1 MLGSKPLRLSSIRE
15 RVRRG
20 LRGHP
25 ERAAHAE
32 DFLTAVHGHSFA
44 EHSDGELKAAL
55 HGPKT
60 SVATNAGEVFAVVF
74 EAISRRL
81 GAWRLFDPNAAKGAF
96 ADHQKLA
103 DSILLAAPYRSHL
116 AFYTDDAFIDG
127 PLFQQSVGTLIDTMD
142 LDRDGRTIVQTMVY
156 VAEKSK
162 YEYWSQIELPTRF
175 YRAIADKDTSRDLEL
190 RPTDEQILAG
200 RFLYEGKVVEMNAGE
215 GKTIA
220 AAFPAA
226 LHAIMGRSVHVITA
240 NDYLASRDAEWLA
253 PVYES
258 LGISVGAIL
267 GHMSE
272 AEKRDAYG
280 RQVVYGTIREFGF
293 DFLRDNL
300 KHSKDERVQRP
311 LDVAIVDEADHAL
324 IDEARMPLIIAGGSS
339 GGRRSIHRV
348 RRVVERLVEL
358 QKQQIAEIEDQS
370 RASSHGGEGLKM
382 LLARLVLADPDS
394 AVLAQRF
401 AAAPGLQRRVQAV
414 ADASL
419 TDEVDNEARQ
429 GLYYVVDA
437 RCMAVSP
444 TELGQAYIERH
455 LGPMFDASA
464 LDRELE
470 RIEASYDLALEERRI
485 ESGRLRKRLFRQQNQ
500 MNQVH
505 QMLWAC
511 ILLKRDVDYIVS
523 DGEVVLIDG
532 LTGRAR
538 PDNRYQ
544 HGLQA
549 ALEAKEGVAV
559 RSEPEVLAQM
569 SVQGL
574 MRQYSSLAGMTGT
587 ALSAADEFRYA
598 YGLEVVSVPPTR
610 PPKRTDLPTR
620 LYASRRDKLEAVVD
634 AVDFCRRVGRPVLV
648 GTLTVE
654 QSEQLS
660 NLLGAHGIEHRLL
673 NAVNSADEAEVVR
686 SAGGFGAVTVATN
699 MAGRGT
705 DIIVEPDLDRRV
717 IDRYV
722 TMVHHLLSTDV
733 SSVVLACS
741 TSEEAALIRSALG
754 GAEERMSVSGPELDG
769 QGYAVVA
776 EKASGGSGGSDGRT
790 VCLEFGLGLYVI
802 GTEMNQSRRVDAQL
816 RGRCGR
822 QGEFGS
828 SRFILSLEDRS
839 LVQLPERFTPEA
851 KEKKRDASGREAFEG
866 MGLTRRLEQAQELAE
881 RDDEAH
887 RARLLD
893 YTRVLERLTLSYYA
907 ARSKLIDADCVDD
920 LYAGIAEGTARRL
933 VADHLRL
940 SGPEGYASGFDRMAE
955 ELWADCG
962 VDCAGLWGLG
972 AGALEGGLARLLRSR
987 LEEMRGRFG
996 DREFTDIAKLVILQ
1010 TGDDLWRE
1018 YISHAQEAMMSSMMC
1033 GWSHGGAVADF
1044 LFQSLAAFEA
1054 FVEDVEGMA
1063 LPRLLQ
1069 LPPPHEP
1076 VSSEVSTVEDIEAI
1090 LV

>member
-60 SVATNAGEVFAVVF
+60 SVATGGGEVFALVF

-81 GAWRLFDPNAAKGAF
+81 GAWRLFDSHAAKGAF
-96 ADHQKLA
+96 ANYQKLA
-103 DSILLAAPYRSHL
+103 DRILLAAPYRSNL
-116 AFYTDDAFIDG
+116 AFYTDEAFIDG
-127 PLFQQSVGTLIDTMD
+127 PLFAESLGTLIDEMG

-226 LHAIMGRSVHVITA
+226 MHAIMGRSVHVITA

-280 RQVVYGTIREFGF
+280 RQVVYGTVREFGF

-358 QKQQIAEIEDQS
+358 QKQQIAEIEDQL
-370 RASSHGGEGLKM
+370 RASSHSREGLKM
-382 LLARLVLADPDS
+382 LLARLVLADPDR

-414 ADASL
+414 ADASM
-419 TDEVDNEARQ
+419 TDEVDNEVRQ
-429 GLYYVVDA
+429 GLYYFVDA

-455 LGPMFDASA
+455 LGPMFDTSA
-464 LDRELE
+464 LERELE

-485 ESGRLRKRLFRQQNQ
+485 ESGRLRKRLLRQHNQ

-559 RSEPEVLAQM
+559 RSEPEVLAQI

-587 ALSAADEFRYA
+587 ALSAADELLYA
-598 YGLEVVSVPPTR
+598 YGLEVVAVPPTR

-620 LYASRRDKLEAVVD
+620 LYASRRDKLETVVD
-634 AVDFCRRVGRPVLV
+634 EVDFCRRVGRPVLV

-660 NLLGAHGIEHRLL
+660 SLLGAHGIEHRLL

-733 SSVVLACS
+733 RSVMLACS
-741 TSEEAALIRSALG
+741 TSEEAALMRSALSG
-754 GAEERMSVSGPELDG
+754 EERISVTGPELDG
-769 QGYAVVA
+769 QGYAVMA
-776 EKASGGSGGSDGRT
+776 ERAGGGSDGRT

-802 GTEMNQSRRVDAQL
+802 GTEMNESRRVDAQL

-828 SRFILSLEDRS
+828 SRFILSLEDGP
-839 LVQLPERFTPEA
+839 LVQLPERFTLET

-866 MGLTRRLEQAQELAE
+866 MGLTRLLEQAQELAE

-920 LYAGIAEGTARRL
+920 LYAGMAEGTARRL
-933 VADHLRL
+933 VAEHLPL
-940 SGPEGYASGFDRMAE
+940 SGPREYASGFDRMAE
-955 ELWADCG
+955 ALWADCG
-962 VDCAGLWGLG
+962 VNCAGLWGLG
-972 AGALEGGLARLLRSR
+972 ASAFEGGLARLLRSR
-987 LEEMRGRFG
+987 LEETRGRFG

-1018 YISHAQEAMMSSMMC
+1018 YISHAQEAMISSMMC

-1044 LFQSLAAFEA
+1044 LFQSLTAFEA

-1076 VSSEVSTVEDIEAI
+1076 VSPDVSTVEDIEAI